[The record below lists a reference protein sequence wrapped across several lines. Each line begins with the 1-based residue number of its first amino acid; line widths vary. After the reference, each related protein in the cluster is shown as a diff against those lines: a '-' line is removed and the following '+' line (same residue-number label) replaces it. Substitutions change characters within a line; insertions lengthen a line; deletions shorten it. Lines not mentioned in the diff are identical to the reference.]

1 MNRINGLNV
10 PDAVK
15 FSEKLQDAMQSVFD
29 LLELTKEYDLEA
41 VDKDGGRCFYEDYGK
56 TCFQVSGQ
64 YERPHEFL
72 QALLDIIRVNY
83 EPSVMGTL
91 LLNANMCFLYDE
103 IPETPFQL
111 GYASIVSQK
120 NQKFDIFWNED
131 VKPHLEKC
139 GYDICESTAVYVA
152 ATTGDKRYGLELL
165 DEVMTTLNSGFSVN
179 EACELLSSSINHSVN
194 RPRMQIY
201 TGFCLDSAMGNRIRL
216 SLWFFIRINEH
227 IIQ

>member
-1 MNRINGLNV
+1 MNKINGPNV
-10 PDAVK
+10 PDALK
-15 FSEKLQDAMQSVFD
+15 FIEKLQHAMKSIFD

-41 VDKDGGRCFYEDYGK
+41 VDKDGARCFYQDEGK

-103 IPETPFQL
+103 ILEKPFQL
-111 GYASIVSQK
+111 GYVSIVSK
-120 NQKFDIFWNED
+120 ENEIFDSFWGGS
-131 VKPHLEKC
+131 VKPYLKKC
-139 GYDICESTAVYVA
+139 GYNIGEATAIYAVI
-152 ATTGDKRYGLELL
+152 TTGDKRYGPELL
-165 DEVMTTLNSGFSVN
+165 GEIMTSLNSGFSLD
-179 EACELLSSSINHSVN
+179 EACELLSSSINSSVS
-194 RPRMQIY
+194 RPRKQIY
-201 TGFCLDSAMGNRIRL
+201 SGYCLDSAMGSRIRL
-216 SLWFFIRINEH
+216 SLWIFIRNNEH